1 MKKFIL
7 IIILCIYP
15 TVGVSKTLTF
25 GVVPQQSASRLA
37 EQWAPLISYI
47 STQLGQE
54 IVFATT
60 PDIPSFE
67 EKLERG
73 EFDIAY
79 MNPYHYTVYSQQP
92 GYRAAAKAKDKL
104 IKGIIVVRK
113 DSGVTEMGQLQHEKL
128 AFPSPAA
135 FAATIL
141 TQSFLKQANIDFT
154 PAYVSSHD
162 SVYLSVA
169 KGFFPAGGGILR
181 TFNALPQSTRDQLT
195 PIWTTDGFTPHAIAV
210 HPRIND
216 QTELELK
223 AALEQVHTSS
233 VVKHQLDQLKITGFV
248 SAQDSDWDDIR
259 SLNIKVLD

>member
-1 MKKFIL
+1 M
-7 IIILCIYP
+7 
-15 TVGVSKTLTF
+15 SETLTF

-37 EQWAPLISYI
+37 QQWAPIMSYL
-47 STQLGQE
+47 STELGQE
-54 IVFATT
+54 VIFATA
-60 PDIPSFE
+60 PDIPAFE

-79 MNPYHYTVYSQQP
+79 MNPYHYTVYSQKP
-92 GYRAAAKAKDKL
+92 GYRAAAKTKDKV

-113 DSGVTEMGQLQHEKL
+113 DSNVTELAQLQNEQL

-141 TQSFLKQANIDFT
+141 TQSYLKDANISFT

-181 TFNALPQSTRDQLT
+181 TFKSLPQSTQDQLT

-210 HPRIND
+210 HPRITD
-216 QTELELK
+216 KTELRLK
-223 AALEQVHTSS
+223 TALEQVHASS
-233 VVKHQLDQLKITGFV
+233 LIKHQLNQLRIKGFV
-248 SAQDSDWDDIR
+248 SAQNSDWDDIR

>member
-1 MKKFIL
+1 MKKLIL
-7 IIILCIYP
+7 IIIFCIYS

-37 EQWAPLISYI
+37 EQWAPLISYL

-135 FAATIL
+135 FAKTFSHSRTSNKQISILHQPMCRLTIQFICL
-141 TQSFLKQANIDFT
+141 L
-154 PAYVSSHD
+154 
-162 SVYLSVA
+162 
-169 KGFFPAGGGILR
+169 
-181 TFNALPQSTRDQLT
+181 
-195 PIWTTDGFTPHAIAV
+195 
-210 HPRIND
+210 
-216 QTELELK
+216 LK
-223 AALEQVHTSS
+223 AFSCWWRYFTYL
-233 VVKHQLDQLKITGFV
+233 
-248 SAQDSDWDDIR
+248 
-259 SLNIKVLD
+259 